1 MANAQLGVFSL
12 PQIQNEP
19 LVDCPSSLM
28 LMIQLHYAPNS
39 KERADLQA
47 AIIELRSQLP
57 IEIPCI
63 VDGSPVALRTSQ
75 DANSRSNP
83 AKQLNN

>member
-19 LVDCPSSLM
+19 LVGSPSSLM

-47 AIIELRSQLP
+47 AIVELRSQLP

-63 VDGSPVALRTSQ
+63 VDGSPVALRTGQ
-75 DANSRSNP
+75 DSNSRSNP

>member
-19 LVDCPSSLM
+19 LVGCPSSLT

-47 AIIELRSQLP
+47 AIVELQSQLP
-57 IEIPCI
+57 VEIPCI
-63 VDGSPVALRTSQ
+63 VNGEPVFLHTSQ
-75 DANSRSNP
+75 DSKSRLNP
-83 AKQLNN
+83 VRQLNN

>member
-19 LVDCPSSLM
+19 LVGFPSSLM
-28 LMIQLHYAPNS
+28 LMFQLHYAPNS

-47 AIIELRSQLP
+47 AIVELRSQLP

-63 VDGSPVALRTSQ
+63 VDGSPVALRISQ
-75 DANSRSNP
+75 EANSRSNLE
-83 AKQLNN
+83 KLLNN